1 MNTTDFLMISAA
13 ICPDRDFIIFDG
25 KRWSYEQTGER
36 VNRLA
41 FALDG
46 LGVAKGDRIGMMS
59 TNCPQYIETYFAAAK
74 TGAIFVP
81 LNFRAKS
88 DELEYMLDASEI
100 KVLFIGERYRDMIKN
115 LMPQLTKLEA
125 VVLLEG
131 SFDGMLTYDDL
142 IRKDP
147 EDEFF
152 ADIEDEDNTVLMFTS
167 GTTGRPKAV
176 PMTHDTF
183 SAYILENVDPV
194 DPEIEEKNILTVP
207 LYHVAGIQGML
218 AAAYGGRSLVLMEQF
233 GVKEWLDLVQNEGAN
248 RAMLVPTMLKQI
260 IEFEEFSTYDL
271 SSLSVITYGA
281 AAMPF
286 EVIKKAIEL
295 FPDVSFI
302 NAFGQTET
310 GSTITMLG
318 PEDHKIEGTDEEKE
332 KKLNRLSS
340 SIGKA
345 LPDVEVMIID
355 ENEAPVG
362 PGVVGEIVAMGPR
375 MMSGYWGDEE
385 KTKKAFT
392 ADGWLRTS
400 DRGYMDEEGYIFLT
414 GRADDLIIRGGENI
428 SPIEIENVLATHPK
442 IQEAAVIGI
451 ASEEW
456 GQEPR
461 AVVVLDP
468 GETVSEEEIIEF
480 CRGRLAS
487 FKRPRSVVFI
497 DELPRSAVGK
507 LSRKGLAAEYGA
519 PQGE

>member
-1 MNTTDFLMISAA
+1 MNTSDFLMISAA
-13 ICPDRDFIIFDG
+13 ICPDRDFIVFEG
-25 KRWSYEQTGER
+25 ERWSYEQTGER

-46 LGVAKGDRIGMMS
+46 LGVAKGDRIGIMS

-74 TGAIFVP
+74 TGAILVP

-88 DELEYMLDASEI
+88 DELEYMLEAAEI
-100 KVLFIGERYRDMIKN
+100 KVLFAGKRYEEMIRD
-115 LMPQLTKLEA
+115 LMPKLTKLEA
-125 VVLLEG
+125 AILIEG
-131 SFDGMLTYDDL
+131 PSDGMLAYDDL
-142 IRKDP
+142 VGKDT

-152 ADIEDEDNTVLMFTS
+152 AEVEDEDNTILMFTS

-176 PMTHDTF
+176 PMTHETF
-183 SAYILENVDPV
+183 SAYILENVDPA
-194 DPEIEEKNILTVP
+194 DPELEEKNILTVP

-218 AAAYGGRSLVLMEQF
+218 AAAYGGRTLVLMAQF
-233 GVKEWLDLVQNEGAN
+233 AVKDWLDSVQNEGAN

-260 IEFEEFSTYDL
+260 IEFEEFATYDL

-281 AAMPF
+281 ASMPF
-286 EVIKKAIEL
+286 DVIKKSIEL
-295 FPDVSFI
+295 LPDVSFI

-318 PEDHKIEGTDEEKE
+318 PEDHKIEGTDAEKE

-355 ENEAPVG
+355 EDEEPVG
-362 PGVVGEIVAMGPR
+362 PGIVGEIVAMGPR
-375 MMSGYWGDEE
+375 IMSGYWGDEE

-400 DRGYMDEEGYIFLT
+400 DRGYMDEEGYIFLS

-428 SPIEIENVLATHPK
+428 SPIEIENALATHPK
-442 IQEAAVIGI
+442 IDEAAVI
-451 ASEEW
+451 AVPSEEW

-461 AVVVLDP
+461 AVVVLKA
-468 GETVSEEEIIEF
+468 GETASEEEIIEH
-480 CRGRLAS
+480 CRGQLAS
-487 FKRPRSVVFI
+487 FKRPRSVVFL
-497 DELPRSAVGK
+497 DELPRSALGK
-507 LSRKGLAAEYGA
+507 LSRKGLAAEYGRS
-519 PQGE
+519 

>member
-1 MNTTDFLMISAA
+1 MVFEGSRT
-13 ICPDRDFIIFDG
+13 
-25 KRWSYEQTGER
+25 SYEDTGER

-41 FALDG
+41 FALDQ
-46 LGVAKGDRIGMMS
+46 LGVKKGDRIGMMS
-59 TNCPQYIETYFAAAK
+59 TNCPAYVETYFAAAK

-88 DELEYMLDASEI
+88 DELEYMLSAAEAKI
-100 KVLFIGERYRDMIKN
+100 LFVGQRYLDMVAGMAPKLPKLGECVSLDM
-115 LMPQLTKLEA
+115 PFE
-125 VVLLEG
+125 
-131 SFDGMLTYDDL
+131 GMLNYADL
-142 IRKDP
+142 VATDAD
-147 EDEFF
+147 DEFF
-152 ADIEDEDNTVLMFTS
+152 AEVEDDDTTILMFTS

-183 SAYILENVDPV
+183 GAYILDNVDPA

-218 AAAYGGRSLVLMEQF
+218 AAAYGGRTLVLMQQF
-233 GVKEWLDLVQNEGAN
+233 AVQDWLEAVQNEKAD
-248 RAMLVPTMLKQI
+248 RAMLVPTMIKQI
-260 IEFEEFSTYDL
+260 IDSTEFGNYDL
-271 SSLSVITYGA
+271 TSLSVITYGA

-286 EVIKKAIEL
+286 AVIKRALEL

-318 PEDHKIEGTDEEKE
+318 PEDHQIEGTEEERE

-340 SIGKA
+340 SIGKP

-355 ENEAPVG
+355 EEEEPVG

-375 MMSGYWGDEE
+375 IMSGYWGDDE

-392 ADGWLRTS
+392 RDGWLRTS
-400 DRGYMDEEGYIFLT
+400 DRGYMDEDGYIFLT

-428 SPIEIENVLATHPK
+428 SPIEIENVLTSNPK
-442 IQEAAVIGI
+442 VEEAAVIGI

-461 AVVVLDP
+461 AIVVLRP
-468 GETVSEEEIIEF
+468 GETATEDEIMEF
-480 CRGRLAS
+480 CRENLAS
-487 FKRPRSVVFI
+487 FKRPRSVVFV
-497 DELPRSAVGK
+497 DELPRSALGK
-507 LSRKGLAAEYGA
+507 LSRKSLASEYNA
-519 PQGE
+519 